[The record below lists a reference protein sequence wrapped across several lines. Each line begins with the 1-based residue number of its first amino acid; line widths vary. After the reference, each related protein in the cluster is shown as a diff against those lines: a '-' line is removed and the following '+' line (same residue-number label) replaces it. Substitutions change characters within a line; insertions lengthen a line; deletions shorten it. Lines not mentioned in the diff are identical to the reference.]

1 MSSGLRHSL
10 LLLVAT
16 AGLAGSLLMAQVI
29 LSHHNW
35 RLDLTPEKRFT
46 LSEHAQKVL
55 AGLDRNVQIIAF
67 LRSDDARNSE
77 VEDLLRRLHNAS
89 HHVRYDVVDVN
100 RNPAVARQYGVDNYG
115 SLVVESEGRRKEFA
129 NPREDLLIEAILQV
143 TRPARKVIYFVTGH
157 GEQDLRSNDRHNG
170 YSAIRAALQS
180 EFYEVLPLSLMGEG
194 GVPADA
200 NAVVIAGARK
210 DLLPTE
216 LGRLT
221 AYAERGGSLLI
232 MLEPA
237 GAPSLRAFLGRYGVK
252 AEDGVVVDPD
262 NRLFA
267 GDYLTITVPGLSERH
282 PVSAA
287 LKAPPLFSHACAVA
301 YVGPAAGVRGIEF
314 LETAPSSWRTTD
326 PEVLRTGVATF
337 DRSRDQQGP
346 IPVGASLL
354 VELPGQS
361 GPKDN
366 GVAAARFI
374 ILGDSNFAN
383 NFFIEYLG
391 DKDLLVNSINWL
403 AGEQELVG
411 ERPQLRQ
418 PGINQFFVSARQG
431 RMAFVLGTIAEPALV
446 LIIGAT
452 IFLRR
457 RWGG

>member
-10 LLLVAT
+10 LLLFAT
-16 AGLAGSLLMAQVI
+16 AGLAGTLMTAQVI
-29 LSHHNW
+29 LSNHNW

-46 LSEHAQKVL
+46 LSDHARKVL

-67 LRSDDARNSE
+67 LRSDDPRNSE
-77 VEDLLRRLHNAS
+77 VEDLLRRVHNAS
-89 HHVRYDVVDVN
+89 RRVRYDVVDVN

-129 NPREDLLIEAILQV
+129 NPREELLIEAILQV
-143 TRPARKVIYFVTGH
+143 TRPARKVIYFLTGH
-157 GEQDLRSNDRHNG
+157 GEQDLRSTDRHQG
-170 YSAIRAALQS
+170 YSGARTALQT
-180 EFYEVLPLSLMGEG
+180 EFYEVLPLSLLGES

-216 LGRLT
+216 VAKLS

-232 MLEPA
+232 MLEPQ
-237 GAPSLRAFLGRYGVK
+237 GAPSLRAFLDRYGVK

-267 GDYLTITVPGLSERH
+267 GDYLTITVPGLSENH

-301 YVGPAAGVRGIEF
+301 YKAGAEGVRGIEF
-314 LETAPSSWRTTD
+314 LETSRSSWRTTD

-346 IPVGASLL
+346 IPVGVSLL
-354 VELPGQS
+354 VDLPAQS
-361 GPKDN
+361 GPKGN
-366 GVAAARFI
+366 AASAARFI

-446 LIIGAT
+446 LVIGAA
-452 IFLRR
+452 IFVRR
-457 RWGG
+457 RWKG